1 MPFIEVKTSVHLTE
15 ATKNDLKS
23 GLGQIITLI
32 PGKTEAVTMVGLIGD
47 YDLYFGGVD
56 VDKGAYVEVKMY
68 KTATSEAK
76 AAINKGICDL
86 LKDTL
91 SVNADY
97 VYITFFEQPEWGF
110 KGKLI

>member
-15 ATKNDLKS
+15 ELKNDLKT
-23 GLGQIITLI
+23 GLGQVITLI

-68 KTATSEAK
+68 KSATTEAK
-76 AAINKGICDL
+76 AAVNKGICDL
-86 LKDTL
+86 LKSTL
-91 SVNADY
+91 SVEADN
-97 VYITFFEQPEWGF
+97 VYMTFFEQAEWGF